1 MGHPVGGPL
10 EDALPSPTCNPG
22 DDEPVIRRSRV
33 SGKGVVAEVDFM
45 LCVVAFLLL
54 ACVIVPV
61 AAVAVLALSGRKPS
75 RREARGPGLSLPPAN
90 GVR

>member
-1 MGHPVGGPL
+1 
-10 EDALPSPTCNPG
+10 
-22 DDEPVIRRSRV
+22 
-33 SGKGVVAEVDFM
+33 VVAEVDFM

-75 RREARGPGLSLPPAN
+75 RREARGRELSLPPTN

>member
-1 MGHPVGGPL
+1 
-10 EDALPSPTCNPG
+10 
-22 DDEPVIRRSRV
+22 
-33 SGKGVVAEVDFM
+33 VAEVDFL

-61 AAVAVLALSGRKPS
+61 AAVAVLAFTGRKPS
-75 RREARGPGLSLPPAN
+75 ELGPGPYSGTSGEKGPRPNSSGLSLPRAN

>member
-1 MGHPVGGPL
+1 MGHPVSGPL
-10 EDALPSPTCNPG
+10 EDDLPPSTCNPG
-22 DDEPVIRRSRV
+22 DDEPVIRSRV

-75 RREARGPGLSLPPAN
+75 RREARGRELSLPPTN

>member
-1 MGHPVGGPL
+1 M
-10 EDALPSPTCNPG
+10 
-22 DDEPVIRRSRV
+22 
-33 SGKGVVAEVDFM
+33 AEVDFM

-61 AAVAVLALSGRKPS
+61 AVVAILAVSARKSP
-75 RREARGPGLSLPPAN
+75 RRDDTDPGFSLPPAN